1 MASLLTLVKVEPLL
15 ARPLND
21 AEKPRIDGWLN
32 AIEAFLF
39 NRYGEQKVAD
49 LFDYF
54 LVMVADAVQRRLTKG
69 NQMAEQ
75 EGAGPYQVRWSSES
89 SKGGWFLPRELSEM
103 DDTAG
108 LGSVRTYRT
117 PAPSAV
123 ISGNLTD
130 RFALPSAYDP
140 YERTDG
146 YF

>member
-39 NRYGEQKVAD
+39 NRYGEQKVLG

-75 EGAGPYQVRWSSES
+75 EGAGPFQVRWSSES
-89 SKGGWFLPRELSEM
+89 SKGGWFLSRELSEM

-123 ISGNLTD
+123 VSGNLTD